1 MTKFLVD
8 LEPVGRRIEVEPG
21 VNLLEAAQKAGV
33 DLVAACGGI
42 GICGTCKVRLIK
54 GQLSPISLTEEE
66 LLSRDEIAQ
75 GMRMACQAE
84 PLSDLKLEIPRES
97 LPAAQQMQIDGR
109 EEAVALDLS
118 VAAIDLSLSPPDLHD
133 LRSDL
138 TRVQQALAER
148 GYPALH
154 GDLPTLARLSLRL
167 REQNW
172 SVRLAVR
179 PLPGSLEL
187 VNVLAPG
194 AALLGLAAD
203 MGSTKLAVYLVDLA
217 SGATLARVGVMN
229 PQIAYGEDV
238 VSRIAFADRS
248 EENRILLQTR
258 LVETFNQVIVDLCAE
273 ISGAGGGACP
283 EQVVDAVVVG
293 NTAMHHF
300 FTALSV
306 SQLGASPYVPAVSEP
321 LDVRA
326 ADLGLKIASG
336 ALVHLPAN
344 IAGYVGGDHTAC
356 LLTTQSYPP
365 DRTLVLV
372 DIGTNTEISLVA
384 GRQRNL
390 HQGDAPVFSCSCASG
405 PAFEGAHIRDGM
417 RAAPGAVERVRIR
430 DSQDAPGPLSGA
442 PTPGV
447 RPTPLRGRQRASGR
461 GEWTGIPQVR
471 TIGDLPAVGIC
482 GSGILEVVAELTGA
496 GVVDTRGVLRRDR
509 PGVRLDENNRAEYLL
524 VPAANT
530 GHGRDIVVTRKDIHE
545 IQLAK
550 GAIRAGIEILLG
562 HAGITAAEVDD
573 WIIAGAFGTYLDL
586 DAAQRIGM
594 FPRQPLERFHQVGNA
609 AGVGAKQMLLSREA
623 RLLSSR
629 IVDRVS
635 YIELTVQP
643 EFTDVYVAALELM

>member
-8 LEPVGRRIEVEPG
+8 LQPVGRRIEVEPG

-42 GICGTCKVRLIK
+42 GICSTCKVRLVK
-54 GQLSPISLTEEE
+54 GQLTPLSLTEEE
-66 LLSRDEIAQ
+66 LLSKDEIVQ
-75 GMRMACQAE
+75 GVRLACQAE

-109 EEAVALDLS
+109 EEAVSLDPA
-118 VAAIDLSLSPPDLHD
+118 VIAIDLSLAAPDLHD

-138 TRVQQALAER
+138 TRVQQALAEQ
-148 GYPALH
+148 GYPPLR
-154 GDLPTLARLSLRL
+154 GDLPTLARLSTLL

-187 VNVLAPG
+187 VNVLPPG
-194 AALLGLAAD
+194 ARLLGLAAD
-203 MGSTKLAVYLVDLA
+203 MGSTKLAVYLVDLS

-238 VSRIAFADRS
+238 VSRIAFANRS

-258 LVETFNQVIVDLCAE
+258 LVETFNQVIAGLCAE
-273 ISGAGGGACP
+273 TRDSAGLPDGEGGACP
-283 EQVVDAVVVG
+283 DQVVDAVVVG

-300 FTALSV
+300 FTALPV
-306 SQLGASPYVPAVSEP
+306 SQLGASPYVPAVSQP
-321 LDVRA
+321 LNVRA
-326 ADLGLKIASG
+326 ADLGLKIAPG
-336 ALVHLPAN
+336 AQVHLPAN
-344 IAGYVGGDHTAC
+344 IAGYVGGDHTSC
-356 LLTTQSYPP
+356 LFTTQSFPP
-365 DRTLVLV
+365 EHNLVLV
-372 DIGTNTEISLVA
+372 DIGTNTEISLVV
-384 GRQRNL
+384 GRQRRADN
-390 HQGDAPVFSCSCASG
+390 GDAPVFSCSCASG

-430 DSQDAPGPLSGA
+430 ADG
-442 PTPGV
+442 
-447 RPTPLRGRQRASGR
+447 
-461 GEWTGIPQVR
+461 PQVK
-471 TIGDLPAVGIC
+471 TIGELPAVGIC
-482 GSGILEVVAELTGA
+482 GSGILEVVAELTAA
-496 GVVDTRGVLRRDR
+496 GVVDSRGVLRRDQ
-509 PGVRLDENNRAEYLL
+509 PGVRPDGNGRAEYLL
-524 VPAANT
+524 VPAAHT
-530 GHGRDIVVTRKDIHE
+530 GHGRDVVVTRKDIHE

-562 HAGITAAEVDD
+562 HAGITAGEVDD

-586 DAAQRIGM
+586 GAAQRIGM

-609 AGVGAKQMLLSREA
+609 AGVGAKQMLLSQEA
-623 RLLSSR
+623 RLLSNR
-629 IVDRVS
+629 IVERVS

-643 EFTDVYVAALELM
+643 EFTDVYVGALELK

>member
-8 LEPVGRRIEVEPG
+8 LEPVGRRIEVEAG

-42 GICGTCKVRLIK
+42 GICGTCKVHLVK

-75 GMRMACQAE
+75 GVRMACQAE

-109 EEAVALDLS
+109 EEAVALDPS
-118 VAAIDLSLSPPDLHD
+118 VVAIDLSLSPPDLHD

-138 TRVQQALAER
+138 TRVQQALAEQS
-148 GYPALH
+148 YPALH
-154 GDLPTLARLSLRL
+154 GDLPALARLSLRL

-187 VNVLAPG
+187 VNVLPPG

-273 ISGAGGGACP
+273 ISGAEGEASP

-321 LDVRA
+321 LDVCA
-326 ADLGLKIASG
+326 ADLGLKIAVG
-336 ALVHLPAN
+336 AQVHLPAN

-356 LLTTQSYPP
+356 LLTTQSFPP

-430 DSQDAPGPLSGA
+430 DSQGAPGG
-442 PTPGV
+442 
-447 RPTPLRGRQRASGR
+447 
-461 GEWTGIPQVR
+461 TGIPQVR
-471 TIGDLPAVGIC
+471 TIADLPAVGIC

-530 GHGRDIVVTRKDIHE
+530 GHGRDVVVTRKDIHE

-609 AGVGAKQMLLSREA
+609 AGVGAKQMLLSRKA

>member
-8 LEPVGRRIEVEPG
+8 LQPVGRRIEVEPG
-21 VNLLEAAQKAGV
+21 INLLEAAQKGGV

-42 GICGTCKVRLIK
+42 GICGTCKVRLVK
-54 GQLSPISLTEEE
+54 GQLTPLSLTEEE
-66 LLSRDEIAQ
+66 LLSPDEIAQ
-75 GMRMACQAE
+75 GVRMACQAE

-97 LPAAQQMQIDGR
+97 LPAIQQMQIDGR
-109 EEAVALDLS
+109 EEAVALDPA
-118 VAAIDLSLSPPDLHD
+118 VVAIDLSLAAPDLHD

-148 GYPALH
+148 GHPPLR
-154 GDLPTLARLSLRL
+154 GDLPALARLSPRL

-172 SVRLAVR
+172 SLRLAVR

-187 VNVLAPG
+187 VNVLPPG
-194 AALLGLAAD
+194 APLLGLAAD
-203 MGSTKLAVYLVDLA
+203 MGSTKLAVYLVDLS

-258 LVETFNQVIVDLCAE
+258 LVETFNQVIADLCAE
-273 ISGAGGGACP
+273 ISVGEGGVCA

-300 FTALSV
+300 FTALPV
-306 SQLGASPYVPAVSEP
+306 SQLGASPYVPAVSQP

-326 ADLGLKIASG
+326 ADLGLNIAPG
-336 ALVHLPAN
+336 AHVHLPAN
-344 IAGYVGGDHTAC
+344 IAGYVGGDHTSC
-356 LLTTQSYPP
+356 LLTLQSFPL
-365 DRTLVLV
+365 DQNLVLV

-384 GRQRNL
+384 GRQRIPDK
-390 HQGDAPVFSCSCASG
+390 GSAPSGEGGAPIFSCSCASG

-430 DSQDAPGPLSGA
+430 AGMPL
-442 PTPGV
+442 
-447 RPTPLRGRQRASGR
+447 
-461 GEWTGIPQVR
+461 VR

-496 GVVDTRGVLRRDR
+496 GVVDPRGVLRRDR
-509 PGVRLDENNRAEYLL
+509 PGVRLDGNNRAEYLL
-524 VPAANT
+524 VPAAQT
-530 GHGRDIVVTRKDIHE
+530 GHGRDVIVTRKDIHE

-562 HAGITAAEVDD
+562 HAGIAAGEVDA

-609 AGVGAKQMLLSREA
+609 AGVGAKQMLLSRQA
-623 RLLSSR
+623 RLLANQ
-629 IVDRVS
+629 IIERVS

-643 EFTDVYVAALELM
+643 EFTDVYVGALELT